1 MLSVMQV
8 RLREEL
14 EVEQIVVVGFFET
27 WDENVLSYGI
37 LTDLYE
43 REMEMFG

>member
-1 MLSVMQV
+1 MSEMQL

-27 WDENVLSYGI
+27 WDDNVVSYGL

>member
-1 MLSVMQV
+1 MSEMQV
-8 RLREEL
+8 RLREEC

-27 WDENVLSYGI
+27 LDDNVVSYGL

>member
-1 MLSVMQV
+1 MSEMQL
-8 RLREEL
+8 RLREEY

-27 WDENVLSYGI
+27 WDENVVSYGL

>member
-1 MLSVMQV
+1 MSEMQL

-14 EVEQIVVVGFFET
+14 EVETNSSCRIFET
-27 WDENVLSYGI
+27 WDENVVSYGL